1 MSISLIIAPYIISLV
16 MVILMLVTE
25 VMLWNRGIKN
35 YTPRTIVVCKAV
47 RYMVFAVV
55 IIITLW
61 QIFTLM

>member
-35 YTPRTIVVCKAV
+35 YTPRTIAVCKAV
-47 RYMVFAVV
+47 RYMAFTVV